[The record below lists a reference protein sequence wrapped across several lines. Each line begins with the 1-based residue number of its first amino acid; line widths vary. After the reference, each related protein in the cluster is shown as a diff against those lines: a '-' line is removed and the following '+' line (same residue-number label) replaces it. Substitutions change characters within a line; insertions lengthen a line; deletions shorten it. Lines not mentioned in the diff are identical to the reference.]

1 MKYPCLVRKKDCK
14 TAVSVR
20 IESEEMTEDGGPV
33 ILLSEELMCNYQDT
47 ARRTLTKE
55 QKLIQISGTALF
67 PGDIAPDV
75 PAITGGTLTVFG
87 IERRILQGMK
97 ARNPDGSVNY
107 TRLDVI

>member
-14 TAVSVR
+14 TVVSVR
-20 IESEEMTEDGGPV
+20 IESEEMTEDGGPI
-33 ILLSEELMCNYQDT
+33 ILLEEELTCNYQDT

-75 PAITGGTLTVFG
+75 PAITGGTLTEFG
-87 IERRILQGMK
+87 KERRILQGMK

>member
-1 MKYPCLVRKKDCK
+1 MKYPCLVRSKDCK
-14 TAVSVR
+14 AAVSVR

-33 ILLSEELMCNYQDT
+33 ILLSEDLTCNYQDT
-47 ARRTLTKE
+47 AKRGLTKE
-55 QKLIQISGTALF
+55 QKLVQIFGTALF
-67 PGDIAPDV
+67 PGDIAPDI

-87 IERRILQGMK
+87 VERRILQGMK

>member
-1 MKYPCLVRKKDCK
+1 ML
-14 TAVSVR
+14 
-20 IESEEMTEDGGPV
+20 E
-33 ILLSEELMCNYQDT
+33 EELTCNYQDT
-47 ARRTLTKE
+47 AKRVLTKE
-55 QKLIQISGTALF
+55 QKLVQISGTALF

-87 IERRILQGMK
+87 VERRILQGMK

>member
-33 ILLSEELMCNYQDT
+33 ILLEKDLMCNYQDT
-47 ARRTLTKE
+47 AKRVLTNE
-55 QKLIQISGTALF
+55 QKLVQISGTALF
-67 PGDIAPDV
+67 PGDIAPDI
-75 PAITGGTLTVFG
+75 PTITGGNITVFG
-87 IERRILQGMK
+87 VERRILQGMK